1 MFGARVRKRAGAR
14 SCCIPAE
21 LLAIKGLKEVVFS
34 RLVLSLKRGLNQQV
48 VETKSNN
55 KQQQQQQ
62 QQQQHTLK
70 IEDFLLKCSV
80 DFILI

>member
-48 VETKSNN
+48 VETKNNN
-55 KQQQQQQ
+55 KQQQQ

>member
-34 RLVLSLKRGLNQQV
+34 SGGGDSSV
-48 VETKSNN
+48 VRAPDS
-55 KQQQQQQ
+55 
-62 QQQQHTLK
+62 
-70 IEDFLLKCSV
+70 
-80 DFILI
+80 